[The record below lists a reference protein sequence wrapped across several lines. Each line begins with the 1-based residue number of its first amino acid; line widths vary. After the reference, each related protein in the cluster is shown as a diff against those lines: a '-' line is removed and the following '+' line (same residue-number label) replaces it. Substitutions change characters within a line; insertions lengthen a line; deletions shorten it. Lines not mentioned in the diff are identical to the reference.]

1 MVCQKDLRTKK
12 PEALRELY
20 SAVYSAL
27 RVYSNVHRGSGHFS
41 LISTALY
48 EEARHIVQ
56 QYSGLNHHQYE
67 TIFCTANGAKALLKE
82 IDDGNY
88 CLFSSEDLG
97 LPLGIFALVVKKRTL
112 PRGAPPRTGGGVVKL
127 VSRNS
132 VVWSPAPERYE
143 TGTPAVINI
152 ITFAKALQLKSK
164 YGESIFESNGN
175 SGFPGKDFFYKD
187 NFSGIKG
194 KELLARLRDNV
205 VGKDVDVPT
214 EKGNLFYVNL
224 DNAASTPALKPVW
237 DIFRT
242 ALSVPVAH
250 RSALIDETRGIC
262 RDFLKAPEEVYDI
275 FFTANTTD
283 SMNIAAENLCLSR
296 DAETETV
303 VLNTMLEHHSNE
315 LVWRCSE
322 QVTLERLPVDSRG
335 FLDMSL
341 LEKTLKAFNEQSLY
355 GNKRVRLV
363 SISGTSNVLGTVQNL
378 VEISGISH
386 KYGANLLVDAA
397 QSAAHRGID
406 MVADGVDILV
416 LSGHKMY
423 APFGAGVLVT
433 RKGLLGNGI
442 GTVLRQNERE
452 NSAGIA
458 ALGKA
463 MNLLQRV
470 GMETVAKE
478 EGELTQ
484 NVLHGLTENSGIELF
499 GLTDPGDPR
508 FRNRAGIVAFRL
520 KKVPH
525 NRVVKELAEKGG
537 IGVRDGCFC
546 AHIIVKD
553 LLHIHPFREKLA
565 EWLLYLL
572 PGLSHPS
579 SLLPGLVRVS
589 LGIQNNEK
597 EIKRLIDVLKEIS
610 EMPRTWVD
618 RFIASKH
625 NGTPFMKR
633 TATEKEMDAFTRGY
647 VHKVFDSVEAN
658 LR

>member
-187 NFSGIKG
+187 DFSGIKG
-194 KELLARLRDNV
+194 KELLSRLRDNV

-315 LVWRCSE
+315 LVWRYCE
-322 QVTLERLPVDSRG
+322 HITLERLPVDASG
-335 FLDMSL
+335 FLELSL
-341 LEKTLKAFNEQSLY
+341 LEKTLKAFNEQHLY
-355 GNKRVRLV
+355 GRKRVRIV
-363 SISGTSNVLGTVQNL
+363 SVCGVSNVLGSVHDL
-378 VEISGISH
+378 KEISGICH

-397 QSAAHRGID
+397 QLVAHRAIDMRGDGID
-406 MVADGVDILV
+406 ILA

-423 APFGAGVLVT
+423 APFGAGVLAI
-433 RKGLLGNGI
+433 RKGLLGNGF

-452 NSAGIA
+452 NAAGIA
-458 ALGKA
+458 ALAKA
-463 MNLLQRV
+463 MHLLQRV
-470 GMETVAKE
+470 GMETVAE
-478 EGELTQ
+478 EERELTEK
-484 NVLHGLTENSGIELF
+484 LFKGLAGNREIEAY
-499 GLTDPGDPR
+499 GGKDTAASP
-508 FRNRAGIVAFRL
+508 FRNRVGIVVFGL

-565 EWLLYLL
+565 EWLLFLF

-589 LGIQNNEK
+589 LGIENNK
-597 EIKRLIDVLKEIS
+597 NEIQRLLDVLKEIS
-610 EMPRTWVD
+610 KTPRTWVD

-625 NGTPFMKR
+625 NGTPFIKR
-633 TATEKEMDAFTRGY
+633 TATQKEIHTFTRSY
-647 VHKVFDSVEAN
+647 IRKVFDSVAAN